1 MSTNE
6 AQPSADERVTAAL
19 AHATVIAY
27 GLGAVGAVVMWL
39 LQKEKSKYVA
49 FQALQAAV
57 YQLVGLLVYIIGWSC
72 WGCLYGLSFIPMI
85 ANAQKYKD
93 APPPIFF
100 FISLGLMAVPLG
112 LMGLW
117 MLYGLWG
124 AWRAFQ
130 GRDFRYI
137 VLGRMLE
144 RYLGQE
150 GETND

>member
-1 MSTNE
+1 MSANE
-6 AQPSADERVTAAL
+6 TKPSTEERVMAAI
-19 AHATVIAY
+19 AHGLVIVVY
-27 GLGAVGAVVMWL
+27 GLGAVGAVVIWL
-39 LQKEKSKYVA
+39 LQKEKSRYVA

-57 YQLVGLLVYIIGWSC
+57 YQLVGLLVCIIGWSC

-85 ANAQKYKD
+85 ANAEKYTE

-100 FISLGLMAVPLG
+100 FISLGLMVVPLG
-112 LMGLW
+112 LIGLW

-124 AWRAFQ
+124 ALRAFQ

-144 RYLGQE
+144 RYLARE
-150 GETND
+150 G

>member
-1 MSTNE
+1 MSANE
-6 AQPSADERVTAAL
+6 TQPSADERVTAAL
-19 AHATVIAY
+19 AHGVVIAY

-57 YQLVGLLVYIIGWSC
+57 YQLVGILVQLIGWGC

-85 ANAQKYKD
+85 ANAERYKD

-100 FISLGLMAVPLG
+100 FISLGLMVVPLA

-124 AWRAFQ
+124 ALRTFQ
-130 GRDFRYI
+130 GHDFRYI

-144 RYLGQE
+144 RYLAEE
-150 GETND
+150 G

>member
-1 MSTNE
+1 MSANE
-6 AQPSADERVTAAL
+6 TKPSAEERVTAAI
-19 AHATVIAY
+19 AHGVVIAY

-39 LQKEKSKYVA
+39 LQKEKSRYVA

-85 ANAQKYKD
+85 ANAEKYKD

-100 FISLGLMAVPLG
+100 ISLG

-124 AWRAFQ
+124 ALRAFQ

-150 GETND
+150 GKTSG

>member
-1 MSTNE
+1 MSTDE
-6 AQPSADERVTAAL
+6 IKPSADERVTAAL
-19 AHATVIAY
+19 AHGVAIAY
-27 GLGAVGAVVMWL
+27 GLGAVGAVVIWL

-57 YQLVGLLVYIIGWSC
+57 YQLVGLLVQLIGWSC

-85 ANAQKYKD
+85 ANAEKYKD
-93 APPPIFF
+93 APPPAFF
-100 FISLGLMAVPLG
+100 FISLGLMVVPLG
-112 LMGLW
+112 VMGLW
-117 MLYGLWG
+117 ILYGLWG

-130 GRDFRYI
+130 GRDFKYI

-150 GETND
+150 

>member
-1 MSTNE
+1 MSANE
-6 AQPSADERVTAAL
+6 TKPSADERVTAAI
-19 AHATVIAY
+19 AHGVVIAY
-27 GLGAVGAVVMWL
+27 GVGAVGAAVMWL
-39 LQKEKSKYVA
+39 LQKEKSRYVA

-85 ANAQKYKD
+85 ASAERYKD
-93 APPPIFF
+93 APPIFF
-100 FISLGLMAVPLG
+100 LVSLGLMVVPLG

-117 MLYGLWG
+117 VLYGLWG
-124 AWRAFQ
+124 ALRAFQ

-150 GETND
+150 GKTSG

>member
-6 AQPSADERVTAAL
+6 TQPSADERVTAAL
-19 AHATVIAY
+19 AHGVVIAY

-57 YQLVGLLVYIIGWSC
+57 YQLVGLLVQLIGWGC

-85 ANAQKYKD
+85 ANAEKYKD
-93 APPPIFF
+93 APPPPVF
-100 FISLGLMAVPLG
+100 FISLGLMIVPLG

-137 VLGRMLE
+137 ALGRMLE
-144 RYLGQE
+144 RYLAE
-150 GETND
+150 EK

>member
-1 MSTNE
+1 MNVNE
-6 AQPSADERVTAAL
+6 KPSAEERVTAAL
-19 AHATVIAY
+19 AHGVVIAY
-27 GLGAVGAVVMWL
+27 GLGAVGAAVIWL
-39 LQKEKSKYVA
+39 LQKEKSRYVA

-72 WGCLYGLSFIPMI
+72 WGCLYGLSFVPMI
-85 ANAQKYKD
+85 ASAERYKD

-100 FISLGLMAVPLG
+100 FVSLGLMVVPLG

-137 VLGRMLE
+137 VLGRTLE

-150 GETND
+150 GKTSE

>member
-1 MSTNE
+1 MSANE
-6 AQPSADERVTAAL
+6 TKPSAEERVTAAL
-19 AHATVIAY
+19 AHGVVIVAY
-27 GLGAVGAVVMWL
+27 GLGAVGAAVIWL
-39 LQKEKSKYVA
+39 LQKEKSKYIA

-85 ANAQKYKD
+85 ANAEKYKD
-93 APPPIFF
+93 APPPVFF
-100 FISLGLMAVPLG
+100 FISLGLMVVPLG

-124 AWRAFQ
+124 ALRAFQ

-144 RYLGQE
+144 RYLAE
-150 GETND
+150 ER

>member
-1 MSTNE
+1 MSANE
-6 AQPSADERVTAAL
+6 TQPSADERVTAAL
-19 AHATVIAY
+19 AHGMVIAY
-27 GLGAVGAVVMWL
+27 GLGAVGAVVIWL

-85 ANAQKYKD
+85 ANAEKYKD
-93 APPPIFF
+93 AAPPIFF
-100 FISLGLMAVPLG
+100 FISLGLMVVPLG

-124 AWRAFQ
+124 ALRAFQ

-137 VLGRMLE
+137 VLDRMLE
-144 RYLGQE
+144 RYLAGE
-150 GETND
+150 G

>member
-1 MSTNE
+1 MSANE
-6 AQPSADERVTAAL
+6 TKPSADERVTAAL
-19 AHATVIAY
+19 AHGVVIAY

-57 YQLVGLLVYIIGWSC
+57 YQLVGLLVQLIGWSC
-72 WGCLYGLSFIPMI
+72 WGCCYGLSFIPII
-85 ANAQKYKD
+85 ANAEKYKD
-93 APPPIFF
+93 APPPAFF
-100 FISLGLMAVPLG
+100 FISLGLMVVPLG
-112 LMGLW
+112 VMGLW
-117 MLYGLWG
+117 ILYGLWG

-144 RYLGQE
+144 RYLAE
-150 GETND
+150 EK

>member
-1 MSTNE
+1 MSANE
-6 AQPSADERVTAAL
+6 TQPSADERVTAAL
-19 AHATVIAY
+19 AHGMVIAY
-27 GLGAVGAVVMWL
+27 GLGAVGAVVIWL
-39 LQKEKSKYVA
+39 LQKEKSRYVA

-85 ANAQKYKD
+85 ANAEKYKD
-93 APPPIFF
+93 ATPPIFF

-124 AWRAFQ
+124 ALRAFQ

-144 RYLGQE
+144 RYLAE
-150 GETND
+150 EK

>member
-1 MSTNE
+1 MSANE
-6 AQPSADERVTAAL
+6 TKPSTEERVMAAI
-19 AHATVIAY
+19 AHCLVIVVY
-27 GLGAVGAVVMWL
+27 GLGAVGAVVIWL

-57 YQLVGLLVYIIGWSC
+57 YQLVGLLVQLIGWSC

-85 ANAQKYKD
+85 ANAEKYKE

-100 FISLGLMAVPLG
+100 FISLGLMVLPLG

-124 AWRAFQ
+124 ALRAFQ

-144 RYLGQE
+144 RYLTE
-150 GETND
+150 G

>member
-1 MSTNE
+1 M
-6 AQPSADERVTAAL
+6 
-19 AHATVIAY
+19 
-27 GLGAVGAVVMWL
+27 
-39 LQKEKSKYVA
+39 A

-57 YQLVGLLVYIIGWSC
+57 YQLVGLLVYIISWSC

-85 ANAQKYKD
+85 ANAEKFKE
-93 APPPIFF
+93 APPPVF
-100 FISLGLMAVPLG
+100 FISLGLMVVPLG

-124 AWRAFQ
+124 ALRTFQ

-150 GETND
+150 GEAND

>member
-1 MSTNE
+1 MSANE
-6 AQPSADERVTAAL
+6 TKPSADERVTAAL
-19 AHATVIAY
+19 AHGVVIAY

-85 ANAQKYKD
+85 ANAEKYKD

-100 FISLGLMAVPLG
+100 FISLGLMVVPLG

-124 AWRAFQ
+124 ALRTFQ

-144 RYLGQE
+144 RYLAGE
-150 GETND
+150 G

>member
-1 MSTNE
+1 MSANE
-6 AQPSADERVTAAL
+6 TQPSADERVTAAL
-19 AHATVIAY
+19 AHSVVIAY
-27 GLGAVGAVVMWL
+27 GLGAIGAMVMWL

-57 YQLVGLLVYIIGWSC
+57 YQLVGLLVYIVGWGC
-72 WGCLYGLSFIPMI
+72 WGSCYGLSLIPII
-85 ANAQKYKD
+85 ANAEKYKE
-93 APPPIFF
+93 APPPIF
-100 FISLGLMAVPLG
+100 FISLGLMVVPLG

-144 RYLGQE
+144 RYLGLE
-150 GETND
+150 RKANE

>member
-1 MSTNE
+1 MSANGIK
-6 AQPSADERVTAAL
+6 PSADERVMAAI
-19 AHATVIAY
+19 AHGLVIVVY

-39 LQKEKSKYVA
+39 LQKEKSRYVA

-57 YQLVGLLVYIIGWSC
+57 YQLVGLLVQLIGWGC

-93 APPPIFF
+93 APPPVFL
-100 FISLGLMAVPLG
+100 ISLGLMVLPLG

-117 MLYGLWG
+117 ILYGLWG
-124 AWRAFQ
+124 ARRAFQ
-130 GRDFRYI
+130 GRDFRYM

>member
-1 MSTNE
+1 MSANE
-6 AQPSADERVTAAL
+6 TEPSADERVTAAL
-19 AHATVIAY
+19 AHGVVIVAY
-27 GLGAVGAVVMWL
+27 GLGAVGAAVIWL
-39 LQKEKSKYVA
+39 LQKEKSKYIA

-57 YQLVGLLVYIIGWSC
+57 YQLVGLLVSIIGWSC

-85 ANAQKYKD
+85 ANAEKYKD
-93 APPPIFF
+93 APPPVF
-100 FISLGLMAVPLG
+100 FISLGLMVVPLG

-124 AWRAFQ
+124 ALRAFQ

-150 GETND
+150 GEAND

>member
-6 AQPSADERVTAAL
+6 IKPSTDERVTAAL
-19 AHATVIAY
+19 AHGVVIAY
-27 GLGAVGAVVMWL
+27 GLGAVGAVVVWL

-57 YQLVGLLVYIIGWSC
+57 YQLVGLLAQLVGWSC
-72 WGCLYGLSFIPMI
+72 WGCLYGLSFIPMV
-85 ANAQKYKD
+85 ANAEKYKD
-93 APPPIFF
+93 APPPAVF
-100 FISLGLMAVPLG
+100 FISLGLMVVPLG

-117 MLYGLWG
+117 ILYGLWG
-124 AWRAFQ
+124 ALRAFQ

-137 VLGRMLE
+137 VLGRMVE

-150 GETND
+150 EKTQE

>member
-1 MSTNE
+1 MSANE
-6 AQPSADERVTAAL
+6 VKASADERVTAAL
-19 AHATVIAY
+19 AHGVVIAY
-27 GLGAVGAVVMWL
+27 GLGAVGAAVIWL

-85 ANAQKYKD
+85 ANAEKYKD
-93 APPPIFF
+93 APPPAVF
-100 FISLGLMAVPLG
+100 FISLALMVVPLG

-144 RYLGQE
+144 RYLAE
-150 GETND
+150 ER

>member
-1 MSTNE
+1 MSANE
-6 AQPSADERVTAAL
+6 IRPSADERVTAAL
-19 AHATVIAY
+19 AHGLVIAY
-27 GLGAVGAVVMWL
+27 GLGAVGAVVTWL
-39 LQKEKSKYVA
+39 LQKEKSKYVG

-57 YQLVGLLVYIIGWSC
+57 YQLVGLLVQLIGWGC
-72 WGCLYGLSFIPMI
+72 WGCLYGLSFIPII
-85 ANAQKYKD
+85 ANAEKYKD
-93 APPPIFF
+93 ALPPIF
-100 FISLGLMAVPLG
+100 FISLGLMVVPLG

-150 GETND
+150 GKTNE